1 MYPVA
6 QVQEPYSV
14 VGYLAARVPLVDL
27 LRLEHPNPDLLSDA
41 KRQPE
46 KLEPTGSSTAEE
58 ENSSARANS
67 IREGED
73 TERDSSKSYATDGQ
87 LWTPWDVCDGE
98 HNFASLCNRRLMMAI
113 NSLARFL
120 PSY

>member
-27 LRLEHPNPDLLSDA
+27 LRLEHPNPDSPGDA
-41 KRQPE
+41 KRRLGE
-46 KLEPTGSSTAEE
+46 SELTSSNAAE

-67 IREGED
+67 IRGGSN
-73 TERDSSKSYATDGQ
+73 TESDLGRSYNKDGQ
-87 LWTPWDVCDGE
+87 SWTPWDVCDGE
-98 HNFASLCNRRLMMAI
+98 HNFHFFVAIRREWLC
-113 NSLARFL
+113 
-120 PSY
+120 

>member
-1 MYPVA
+1 MA

-27 LRLEHPNPDLLSDA
+27 LRLEHPNPDLLGDA
-41 KRQPE
+41 KRRPE
-46 KLEPTGSSTAEE
+46 KLEPTGSNTAEE

-67 IREGED
+67 IREGDD
-73 TERDSSKSYATDGQ
+73 TERDSGRSYTTDGQ

-98 HNFASLCNRRLMMAI
+98 HDFSVQWQQLI